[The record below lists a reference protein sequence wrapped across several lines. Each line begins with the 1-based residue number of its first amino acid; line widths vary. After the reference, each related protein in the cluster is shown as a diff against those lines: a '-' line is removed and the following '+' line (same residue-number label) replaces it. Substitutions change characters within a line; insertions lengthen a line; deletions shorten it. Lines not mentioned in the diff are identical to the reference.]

1 VSLGVSVDATVAA
14 IESASVVIA
23 QVNPNMPRTHG
34 DGVMHINSIDA
45 VVEVN
50 DQLPTREDEE
60 PTQVEARIGAYVA
73 SLIEDGATLQMGI
86 GAIPNAVLR
95 NLGDKK
101 GLGIHTEM
109 FSDGVLDLVD
119 KGVITG
125 EHKVEHPNK
134 IVTTFLL
141 GSRRLYD
148 FVHDNPLVEMRQ
160 VSYTNDS
167 HIISRNPKVTA
178 INSAIEVD
186 LTGQVCA
193 DSIGGKIYSGVGGQM
208 EYVFAR
214 ARAGA
219 GGHYEEGSDIV
230 RVCVCVLCSFL
241 RGAALSEG
249 GKPIIALPS
258 TTSKGLSRIVTSLK
272 RNAGVTTTRAH
283 VDYIVTEYGIAR
295 LWGKSL
301 RERQHALIGI
311 AHPEHRDWLASEVAR
326 KYWLDEDPW
335 ARTNKNASPADTPSP
350 VASTG
355 VPKQ

>member
-219 GGHYEEGSDIV
+219 GAGSHYEEVLIS
-230 RVCVCVLCSFL
+230 CVCACV
-241 RGAALSEG
+241 RALQ
-249 GKPIIALPS
+249 LPS
-258 TTSKGLSRIVTSLK
+258 WCSAER
-272 RNAGVTTTRAH
+272 RRQADH
-283 VDYIVTEYGIAR
+283 R
-295 LWGKSL
+295 L
-301 RERQHALIGI
+301 A
-311 AHPEHRDWLASEVAR
+311 
-326 KYWLDEDPW
+326 
-335 ARTNKNASPADTPSP
+335 
-350 VASTG
+350 
-355 VPKQ
+355 